1 MNIFLEKEPKQ
12 KFQLFIVKCL
22 RSYKLTSAFEI
33 PVGTCLRPL
42 AGAVSLLQTLL
53 LALGIL

>member
-22 RSYKLTSAFEI
+22 RSYKRTSASEI
-33 PVGTCLRPL
+33 QIETCLRPF
-42 AGAVSLLQTLL
+42 AGAVSLLQT
-53 LALGIL
+53 